1 MTEQRIKLRLGDWAD
16 RCDHPGV
23 AGLPRMW
30 AAVTVPE
37 RAGWVN
43 LALHRFG
50 SRWDTCI
57 PASWSVDDPDGDLA
71 ALAEAAIAYANETP
85 YETCAERYRG
95 LPAGLAGA
103 CRAQLEWSARRL
115 PLLRP
120 RPW

>member
-30 AAVTVPE
+30 AAVT
-37 RAGWVN
+37 
-43 LALHRFG
+43 
-50 SRWDTCI
+50 
-57 PASWSVDDPDGDLA
+57 SWSVDGPDGDLA